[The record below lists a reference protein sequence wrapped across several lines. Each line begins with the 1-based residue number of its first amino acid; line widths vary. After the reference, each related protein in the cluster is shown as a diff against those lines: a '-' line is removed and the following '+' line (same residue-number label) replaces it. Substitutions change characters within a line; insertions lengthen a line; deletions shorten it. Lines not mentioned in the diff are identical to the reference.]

1 LHGLVK
7 TKVRNSLKVVTLD
20 MIMRMK
26 MLLGNYQD
34 FDLGSAVEAY
44 LHRSELRFQRL
55 GRLHLSVSAVQVPYD
70 SDGYEH
76 DDDDVLDLAGIDEE
90 GYQGSEST
98 ISAFY
103 GSSFSD
109 QEEDDDESVVG
120 GDAEVAELS
129 LADLGY

>member
-1 LHGLVK
+1 
-7 TKVRNSLKVVTLD
+7 
-20 MIMRMK
+20 
-26 MLLGNYQD
+26 
-34 FDLGSAVEAY
+34 
-44 LHRSELRFQRL
+44 
-55 GRLHLSVSAVQVPYD
+55 VSAVQVPYD
-70 SDGYEH
+70 SDEYEH